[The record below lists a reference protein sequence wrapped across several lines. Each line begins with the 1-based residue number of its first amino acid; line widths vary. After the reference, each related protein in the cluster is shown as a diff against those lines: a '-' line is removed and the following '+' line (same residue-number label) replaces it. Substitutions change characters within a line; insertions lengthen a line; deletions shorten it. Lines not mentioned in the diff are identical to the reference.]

1 MTRALHLQVAC
12 CMADDG
18 TQHGQKNL
26 TEKAKDKTNNKTK
39 EVSKYCALIHW
50 SLLMDD
56 WLFWLT
62 GSWRI
67 RISCRSDCCRC
78 VSHFYKSAF
87 MGLSRDIWEPIQPS
101 AAKKKSNRCLT
112 MVITITV
119 IGANWH
125 HIIIIFC
132 LVNGRHDYFS
142 CANYSPMWRCYQLWA
157 TVILNIMN
165 LLLSLYY
172 YYSHFSLGLKRKIWP
187 QPFRSKRHLV
197 VFIAPLWTPPQ
208 NTPSPSFLISLLLL
222 QTKAPSILLLGYSWN
237 RS

>member
-1 MTRALHLQVAC
+1 MLHGWWRDA
-12 CMADDG
+12 AWSEKSD
-18 TQHGQKNL
+18 K
-26 TEKAKDKTNNKTK
+26 KAKDKTNNKTK

-78 VSHFYKSAF
+78 ISHFYKSAF

-101 AAKKKSNRCLT
+101 AAKRKSNRCLT

-172 YYSHFSLGLKRKIWP
+172 YYSHFSLGLKRKNDPNLSAVKGTSLFSLPLFEPRLKIH
-187 QPFRSKRHLV
+187 R
-197 VFIAPLWTPPQ
+197 APHSSSLSSSYRLRPPQ
-208 NTPSPSFLISLLLL
+208 FYFLDIRGTGLRSRLSHPSS
-222 QTKAPSILLLGYSWN
+222 N
-237 RS
+237 